1 MADNFKDGVSRVL
14 EVANRQISNVIWQQ
28 EKPPLDS
35 ELNLMGQVSFENLS
49 EMIRSNTHSGF
60 LLDPT
65 RADED
70 FVFYD
75 HSTNYFEIKR
85 DGSSPL
91 IALVNGWVVPVLGSD
106 SSDGVTSAI
115 KLPAPPT
122 TDSETNVVFLEVWR
136 AVLDADSADNKPDA
150 SHTYPYGNVLYTAS
164 SDQDEM
170 VDPTLGFETTK
181 RVQVQYRLRVQ
192 GSNVDI
198 VSHPEGLGDADI
210 VAQGA
215 SASPVLG
222 YAFSNQ
228 RANGDAG
235 LWRAGD
241 GSETAKSD
249 LGTVDG
255 YVYALPVCAVFRRNS
270 NLYQAISTGAPNHNG
285 SVTRRPTA
293 SSERLSAI
301 TLGQALNASDTGVV
315 SYATDGVYSSALDD
329 PNFFGI
335 SYGGSGL
342 RFLVLGTGLET
353 EIISITSVDTI
364 NKTFTIAQ
372 RGRAGTQAKPHPQ
385 GAEVEVRLS
394 RPDGLYADQI
404 ASQDVLDLRHSVT
417 LGEWDYNRILENAVR
432 DLLVNE
438 MKTTFKQAGSG
449 SNSVGKKVEEV
460 SVLVSLS
467 GESRNYANVVDAPDG
482 IRTLWSDAPVMQR
495 DVTFLV
501 DPTTAT
507 SASGVTTNSM
517 DSTLQS
523 TWTIGAKFNPFGFLY
538 DNEPIQNGSF
548 IKINIGGSDNVSGAR
563 AGLKPDLDINVV
575 RFVSPQEA
583 GLKFDPFKIKF
594 TNHNRPNGFGESGTQ
609 GEFVSPTSESNFETP
624 FIVLGES
631 FFSAQGLVVN
641 TDQSGVGSL
650 RNLRTGAGSK
660 VYAVKVSTD
669 LDALYDTSILH
680 GTTTLSD
687 LITNEGLDLSG
698 LSSKAYFV
706 LYGDKSSSITN
717 NGVFKV
723 VGAGSVS
730 SFLSTTTYAISGD
743 LWEGEGA
750 PQNWVYLTRVGSTT
764 DDFVTDINNTLL
776 AEMRCQY
783 LDSRDNEC
791 MIAFTACSDADVA
804 TYPNLPLTAN
814 RTDPIL
820 ISTTLQYPPARGGTA
835 RVLDNV
841 HTVALRNITN
851 NYLRNAPSVLDVDAV
866 GEMPL
871 PNGEVYLPVNNHIES
886 WSKLDITDTQEIS
899 NNEIKKEAESFI
911 DVGSKTFVLR
921 PYQDQGIRLSGHTL
935 GQSAV
940 GSVNY
945 NNGLAKFDASLQ
957 MFSDSKREVYA
968 VPQEIMPT
976 FGRQD
981 IPYHIKTSTNDPY
994 MEGINHLFLDKRDT
1008 TSNSFNIVGGR
1019 RNGTGVYPMVFATGS
1034 ATGGVYGQWVANS
1047 SLANQGVLVAKKVSL
1062 EGKPTSEFGEVL
1074 NGIKLPPFFGIAR
1087 LLAVYEQSDFN
1098 TSAPNQG
1105 IGAHE
1110 TDRETPVANP
1120 PVNLLRKDND
1130 LFPLYIQRGGGA
1142 ELTVTGEEEA
1152 HTYIVTEHAIDL
1164 RNIPTYVEGQ
1174 SFSDFEY
1181 VVECTVFGF
1190 GLGFINENNFVLAR
1204 KYTPADNPI
1213 GVTEGTALTNIR
1225 MCLPSA
1231 VSHTDEVY
1239 IAGSRT
1245 VYQGDPFQTIGGSS
1259 PSYTDQPYRYGMVS
1273 PSNAYLF
1280 NTPRGQEES
1289 DGSSAIDVTNK
1300 RSLQVLASMDFYTTM
1315 GTGAIGG
1322 YMKRNTLN
1330 DVGYPDY
1337 FSANALV
1344 PAGKRIPST
1353 STQALPQTKIGLFT
1367 SSLNEKS
1374 SYASASLTLFNNR
1387 ALYYL
1392 NSSGLA
1398 SLASYLKISI
1408 VNEAVGV
1415 NLSYEVDPNAPP
1427 ADESALFAEIASFFE
1442 GTRVK
1447 VFTETRGFSTTFI
1460 FLAPVRGEDGN
1471 KTRVSV
1477 NLINPN
1483 TGLIR
1488 SETGEYTKLHSGSR
1502 VGSESDP
1509 RTPTSVFMSGGQSVP
1524 VNAFSERDSETRQV
1538 DPSLVGLTSRL
1549 PLGILVSDHDFMCED
1564 ILRDGSTR
1572 LQTFGSKLT
1581 SLPSVAGSDDQGR
1594 PYTKITGGAGE
1605 VLHMGDGIP
1614 LSYGAFPLAGGTKKY
1629 RVFRG
1634 GGAVYGASGSVKGA
1648 PLTFLNESLP
1658 VEANPVLKGSVLA
1671 CRAMLVRNFEESAF
1685 NTQNLS
1691 VRSYGDEIQLL
1702 IVTEAVFQGNNE
1714 SLLGNPLKIGG
1725 EISPSGYG
1733 EGFACADR
1741 FRVKGLPLM
1750 KGNLVEVEDNE
1761 PAKLSLSSSPFLSLN

>member
-35 ELNLMGQVSFENLS
+35 ELNLMGQVSFESLS
-49 EMIRSNTHSGF
+49 EAIRKNAHSGF

-65 RADED
+65 RSEED

-75 HSTNYFEIKR
+75 QSTNYFEIKR
-85 DGSSPL
+85 DTSSPL
-91 IALVNGWVVPVLGSD
+91 VALVNGWVVPVLGSE
-106 SSDGVTSAI
+106 SSDGVTNAI
-115 KLPAPPT
+115 NLPAPPT

-136 AVLDADSADNKPDA
+136 AVLDADSADNKPDL

-170 VDPTLGFETTK
+170 IDPTLGFETTK

-192 GSNVDI
+192 GSNVDL

-215 SASPVLG
+215 TSAPVLG
-222 YAFSNQ
+222 YSFSNQ
-228 RANGDAG
+228 KSNGDAG

-255 YVYALPVCAVFRRNS
+255 YVYAIPVCAVFRRNS

-285 SVTRRPTA
+285 SLSRRPTA
-293 SSERLSAI
+293 SSEILSEI
-301 TLGQALNASDTGVV
+301 TLGQALSVSDIGLV
-315 SYATDGVYSSALDD
+315 SYATKGSLSCALDD
-329 PNFFGI
+329 PDFFGV
-335 SYGGSGL
+335 SYGGTGL
-342 RFLVLGTGLET
+342 RFLVIGQGQDAEVV
-353 EIISITSVDTI
+353 SITSVDTI
-364 NKTFTIAQ
+364 NKTFTIAG
-372 RGRAGTQAKPHPQ
+372 RGRAGTQAKPHPD
-385 GAEVEVRLS
+385 GDVVEVRLS
-394 RPDGLYADQI
+394 RPDGLYADQV
-404 ASQDVLDLRHSVT
+404 ASSDVLDLRHAVT
-417 LGEWDYNRILENAVR
+417 LGEWDYKRLLENAVR
-432 DLLVNE
+432 DLIVND
-438 MKTTFKQAGSG
+438 MRTTFKQAGSG

-460 SVLVSLS
+460 SVLVNLS

-482 IRTLWSDAPVMQR
+482 IRTIWSDAPVMQS

-507 SASGVTTNSM
+507 SASGITTNSM
-517 DSTLQS
+517 DATLQA
-523 TWTIGAKFNPFGFLY
+523 TWTIGAKFNPRGFLY

-548 IKINIGGSDNVSGAR
+548 FKINIGGSDNISGAR

-575 RFVSPQEA
+575 RFISPREA
-583 GLKFDPFKIKF
+583 GGRSNPFKIKF

-609 GEFVSPTSESNFETP
+609 GEFVAPTRESNFETP

-631 FFSAQGLVVN
+631 FFSAEGLVVD
-641 TDQSGVGSL
+641 TTQSGAGNL
-650 RNLRTGAGSK
+650 RNLTTAQGDKLYAIK
-660 VYAVKVSTD
+660 VATD
-669 LDALYDTSILH
+669 LDSIYDTSVLY
-680 GTTTLSD
+680 GTTTISD
-687 LITNEGLDLSG
+687 LVTDSGRDVSG
-698 LSSKAYFV
+698 LSSQAYLV
-706 LYGDKSSSITN
+706 LYGDKNSTITN

-723 VGAGSVS
+723 VGVGSVS
-730 SFLSTTTYAISGD
+730 PYLSICQYALSGD
-743 LWEGEGA
+743 TFEGETS
-750 PQNWVYLTRVGSTT
+750 PQNWLYLLRVGSTT
-764 DDFVTDINNTLL
+764 DDFVTDTNNTLY
-776 AEMRCQY
+776 AEMRTQY

-791 MIAFTACSDADVA
+791 MVAFTACSDADVA
-804 TYPNLPLTAN
+804 SYPNLPLIAN
-814 RTDPIL
+814 RTSPIL
-820 ISTTLQYPPARGGTA
+820 ISTTLQYPPARGATA

-841 HTVALRNITN
+841 HTVALRNITTS
-851 NYLRNAPSVLDVDAV
+851 YLRNAPSVLDVDAV
-866 GEMPL
+866 AEVPL
-871 PNGEVYLPVNNHIES
+871 PNGEVYLPVSNHLES
-886 WSKLDITDTQEIS
+886 WSKLDPTDTQEVS
-899 NNEIKKEAESFI
+899 NSQIKKESEAFI

-921 PYQDQGIRLSGHTL
+921 PYQDQGIRIAGHTL

-945 NNGLAKFDASLQ
+945 SNGLAKFDASLQ
-957 MFSDSKREVYA
+957 MFSDAKTEVYA
-968 VPQEIMPT
+968 VPQEVMPS

-981 IPYHIKTSTNDPY
+981 IPYHIKTSANDPY
-994 MEGINHLFLDKRDT
+994 MEGVNHLFLDKRNT

-1019 RNGTGVYPMVFATGS
+1019 RNGTGVYPMVFATNVS
-1034 ATGGVYGQWVANS
+1034 GGVYGQWVANS

-1062 EGKPTSEFGEVL
+1062 TGKPTSEFGDVL

-1087 LLAVYEQSDFN
+1087 LLAVYEKTDFN
-1098 TSAPNQG
+1098 SNAPNAG

-1142 ELTVTGEEEA
+1142 EITIAGEEEA
-1152 HTYIVTEHAIDL
+1152 HTYIVTEHAINL

-1174 SFSDFEY
+1174 TFSDFEY

-1204 KYTPADNPI
+1204 KYTPASNPI

-1245 VYQGDPFQTIGGSS
+1245 VYQGDPFQTIGGAS
-1259 PSYTDQPYRYGMVS
+1259 PSYTDQPYRYGMVAS
-1273 PSNAYLF
+1273 GNAYLF

-1289 DGSSAIDVTNK
+1289 DGTSAIDVTNK

-1322 YMKRNTLN
+1322 VMRRNTLN

-1344 PAGKRIPST
+1344 PAGKRIPS
-1353 STQALPQTKIGLFT
+1353 SPTQALPQTKIGLFT
-1367 SSLNEKS
+1367 GALDERSST
-1374 SYASASLTLFNNR
+1374 AVASLTLFSNR
-1387 ALYYL
+1387 VSWYL
-1392 NSSGLA
+1392 NASGGT
-1398 SLASYLKISI
+1398 LASYLELSVVNVEEGVSISY
-1408 VNEAVGV
+1408 A
-1415 NLSYEVDPNAPP
+1415 VDPNAPP
-1427 ADESALFAEIASFFE
+1427 ADMSAMVLEIQNAFE
-1442 GTRVK
+1442 GSRVSLI
-1447 VFTETRGFSTTFI
+1447 TEERSTSTTLYFY
-1460 FLAPVRGEDGN
+1460 APVRGERGN
-1471 KTRVSV
+1471 KTQVTV
-1477 NLINPN
+1477 KLINPD
-1483 TGLIR
+1483 TGLER
-1488 SETGEYTKLHSGSR
+1488 ADVGVHTKLIAGER
-1502 VGSESDP
+1502 VGSLTQSP
-1509 RTPTSVFMSGGQSVP
+1509 TPSVVNMTGGRTHE
-1524 VNAFSERDSETRQV
+1524 VNAFSEADIQTRQI

-1572 LQTFGSKLT
+1572 LQTLGSKLT
-1581 SLPSVAGSDDQGR
+1581 SLPSVAGADDQGR
-1594 PYTKITGGAGE
+1594 PYTKIVGGVGE
-1605 VLHMGDGIP
+1605 VLHMGDGVP
-1614 LSYGAFPLAGGTKKY
+1614 LSYGAFPLAGGSKKY

-1658 VEANPVLKGSVLA
+1658 IELNPVVKGAVLA
-1671 CRAMLVRNFEESAF
+1671 CRAMLVRNFEETAF

-1691 VRSYGDEIQLL
+1691 VRSYGDEVQLL
-1702 IVTEAVFQGNNE
+1702 IVTQAVFQGNNE
-1714 SLLGNPLKIGG
+1714 ALVASALKIGG

-1741 FRVKGLPLM
+1741 FRIKGLPLV
-1750 KGNLVEVEDNE
+1750 KGNVVDVTDNE
-1761 PAKLSLSSSPFLSLN
+1761 PAKLSLTSSPFLSLG